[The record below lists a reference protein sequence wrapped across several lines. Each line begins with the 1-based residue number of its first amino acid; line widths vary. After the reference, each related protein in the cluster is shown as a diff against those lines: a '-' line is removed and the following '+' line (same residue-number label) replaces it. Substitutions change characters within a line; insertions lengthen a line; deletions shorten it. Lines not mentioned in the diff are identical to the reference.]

1 MDTEREH
8 VRESRKKEKVAAKL
22 ERASR
27 ARQKAE
33 EQSQREIVCKFDSHS
48 VEQSALL
55 GDLLARIITANQYKG
70 MKTAFLLSGEV
81 GSGKTE
87 LIRSIM
93 SFATEQE
100 VHMSSPSFL
109 VVRDY
114 ELDIHAK
121 SAGTSITIKHIDPHF
136 MKKRLTNYVDLTQNP
151 DIWFIE
157 HAQHDGI
164 APLIRAIRYTCSKY
178 CIINVDITAKHN
190 TDTRE
195 FGLKFPLEWIQTGY
209 EFCSTGSIPASLS
222 AEYIGKT
229 RIVSKTPSLHLRYYV
244 QRIVWLK
251 QWMRATSAK
260 SEIIICAI
268 ETSFD
273 DTCICL
279 TRNGRIVWEKK
290 VGQDKIHD
298 EYGGVKPDVAANAH
312 NDALNG
318 SNGLIEQ
325 SKKECLRLCGRV
337 PDLIAVTQG
346 PGNAL
351 SLVPGI
357 LAAQRLAW
365 NNPSPTPTPIIYI
378 DHLTSHILTASMPE
392 FGNDIKFPFLS
403 FIVSGGHTF
412 LVRVDSP
419 VKCTVLWTT
428 PNDTAGEALDKCA
441 GLLDINVVPAAPKLE
456 ELARLGCGTRY
467 ADHFKSVETF
477 SQLKICVRDLVAQL
491 GSVDLLD
498 AQILYDLMASTQ
510 TRAAEIL
517 ASTLQS
523 VLLSTSATSTTEY
536 DSVVVAGGVMSNL
549 EIRAHMAEVCR
560 LNNIRLI
567 VPPIQYCTDN
577 APMIANCAWQT
588 IHHSGMTV
596 EGLWEHFVFLNDG
609 PEPEHGNVLQ
619 LSHQKFKGLKRGML

>member
-1 MDTEREH
+1 MHTERDIDMDIERNQT
-8 VRESRKKEKVAAKL
+8 RENRKKEKVAAKL
-22 ERASR
+22 ARASR
-27 ARQKAE
+27 AQQKAY
-33 EQSQREIVCKFDSHS
+33 EQCQREIVCKFDSHS
-48 VEQSALL
+48 VEQTTLL
-55 GDLLARIITANQYKG
+55 GDLLARVITSNQNHRG
-70 MKTAFLLSGEV
+70 MKTAFLLSGQV

-100 VHMSSPSFL
+100 VQMSSPSFL
-109 VVRDY
+109 VVREY
-114 ELDIHAK
+114 EFHIHTDSTST
-121 SAGTSITIKHIDPHF
+121 SASITVKHIDPHF
-136 MKKRLTNYVDLTQNP
+136 MQKRLSSYVGLKQNP

-164 APLIRAIRYTCSKY
+164 APLIRAISHADSNY
-178 CIINVDITAKHN
+178 CIINIDITAKPSSN
-190 TDTRE
+190 IRE
-195 FGLKFPLEWIQTGY
+195 FFLKFPLDWIQIGY
-209 EFCSTGSIPASLS
+209 EFCSTGSIPVSLP
-222 AEYIGKT
+222 AQYIGKP

-244 QRIVWLK
+244 QRIIWLK
-251 QWMRATSAK
+251 QWMRAK
-260 SEIIICAI
+260 SVNQDIIICAI

-279 TRNGRIVWEKK
+279 SRNGRIIWEKK

-298 EYGGVKPDVAANAH
+298 EYGGVKPDVAASAH

-318 SNGLIEQ
+318 PNGLIEQ
-325 SKKECLRLCGRV
+325 SKEECFRRCGGRV
-337 PDLIAVTQG
+337 PDLIAVTRG

-365 NNPSPTPTPIIYI
+365 NNASPIIYI
-378 DHLTSHILTASMPE
+378 DHLMGHILTATMPE

-419 VKCTVLWTT
+419 VECKVLWTT

-441 GLLDINVVPAAPKLE
+441 GLLGITVVPAAPKME

-467 ADHFKSVETF
+467 SSYFKSVATF
-477 SQLKICVRDLVAQL
+477 SQLKICVRDLVSQL
-491 GSVDLLD
+491 GSSD
-498 AQILYDLMASTQ
+498 LYDLMASTQ

-523 VLLSTSATSTTEY
+523 VLLETSATTEY
-536 DSVVVAGGVMSNL
+536 NSVVVAGGVMSNL
-549 EIRAHMAEVCR
+549 EIRARMAEVCR
-560 LNNIRLI
+560 LNTIRLI

-588 IHHSGMTV
+588 IHHSGMTL
-596 EGLWEHFVFLNDG
+596 EGLWEHLVFLNDG

-619 LSHQKFKGLKRGML
+619 LSQQKFKGLHT

>member
-1 MDTEREH
+1 MEQDIYID
-8 VRESRKKEKVAAKL
+8 RESRKKEKVSAKL
-22 ERASR
+22 IRASR

-33 EQSQREIVCKFDSHS
+33 EQCQREIVCKFDSHS
-48 VEQSALL
+48 VEQTALL
-55 GDLLARIITANQYKG
+55 GDLLARIITVNQRKG
-70 MKTAFLLSGEV
+70 MKTAFLLSGQV

-114 ELDIHAK
+114 ELYIHTESTAN
-121 SAGTSITIKHIDPHF
+121 TRITIKHIDPHF
-136 MKKRLTNYVDLTQNP
+136 MQKRLTNYVDLTLHPNV
-151 DIWFIE
+151 WFIE
-157 HAQHDGI
+157 HAHHDGV
-164 APLIRAIRYTCSKY
+164 APLIRTISHTCSNY
-178 CIINVDITAKHN
+178 CIINIDITAKPGSN
-190 TDTRE
+190 IRE
-195 FGLKFPLEWIQTGY
+195 FGLKFPLEWIRTGY
-209 EFCSTGSIPASLS
+209 EFCSTGSIPASLPV
-222 AEYIGKT
+222 EYIGKPQ
-229 RIVSKTPSLHLRYYV
+229 IVSKTPSLHLRYYV
-244 QRIVWLK
+244 QRMIWLK
-251 QWMRATSAK
+251 QWIRRTRANCTNRD
-260 SEIIICAI
+260 IIICAI

-298 EYGGVKPDVAANAH
+298 EYGGVKPDIAASAH
-312 NDALNG
+312 EQALNG
-318 SNGLIEQ
+318 PNGLIEQ
-325 SKKECLRLCGRV
+325 SKEECLRLCGRV

-357 LAAQRLAW
+357 LVAQRLAW
-365 NNPSPTPTPIIYI
+365 NNASPIMFI
-378 DHLTSHILTASMPE
+378 DHLMGHILTATMPE

-441 GLLDINVVPAAPKLE
+441 GLLDITVVPAAPKLE

-467 ADHFKSVETF
+467 ANHFKSVDTF

-491 GSVDLLD
+491 GSGDLLN

-523 VLLSTSATSTTEY
+523 VLLETSTTTEY

-549 EIRAHMAEVCR
+549 EIRARMADVCR
-560 LNNIRLI
+560 MNNIRLI

-577 APMIANCAWQT
+577 APMIANCAWRT
-588 IHHSGMTV
+588 IHHRGMTV
-596 EGLWEHFVFLNDG
+596 EGLWEHLLFLNDG
-609 PEPEHGNVLQ
+609 PEPEKGNVLQ
-619 LSHQKFKGLKRGML
+619 LSQQKFKGLKRGIL

>member
-1 MDTEREH
+1 MHTERDIDIERDQT
-8 VRESRKKEKVAAKL
+8 RENRKKEKVAAKL
-22 ERASR
+22 ARASR

-55 GDLLARIITANQYKG
+55 GDFLARVITSNQKHRK
-70 MKTAFLLSGEV
+70 MKTAFLLSGQV

-87 LIRSIM
+87 LIRAIM

-100 VHMSSPSFL
+100 VQMSSPSFL

-114 ELDIHAK
+114 ELHIHTE
-121 SAGTSITIKHIDPHF
+121 SANISVKHIDPHF
-136 MKKRLTNYVDLTQNP
+136 MQKRLSSYVDLKQNP

-164 APLIRAIRYTCSKY
+164 APLIRAISHTCSNY
-178 CIINVDITAKHN
+178 CIIHIDITAKPN
-190 TDTRE
+190 SNIRE
-195 FGLKFPLEWIQTGY
+195 FCLKFPLEWIQTGY
-209 EFCSTGSIPASLS
+209 EFCSTGGSIPVSLP
-222 AEYIGKT
+222 AEYIGKPQ
-229 RIVSKTPSLHLRYYV
+229 IVSKTPSLHLRYYV
-244 QRIVWLK
+244 QRIIWLK
-251 QWMRATSAK
+251 QWMLRTSVNQD
-260 SEIIICAI
+260 IIICAI

-279 TRNGRIVWEKK
+279 TRNGRIIWEKK
-290 VGQDKIHD
+290 VGQDKIHE
-298 EYGGVKPDVAANAH
+298 EYGGVKPDIAASAH
-312 NDALNG
+312 EQALNG
-318 SNGLIEQ
+318 PNGLIEQ
-325 SKKECLRLCGRV
+325 SKEECLRLCGGRV
-337 PDLIAVTQG
+337 PDLIAVTRG

-365 NNPSPTPTPIIYI
+365 NNASPIIYI
-378 DHLTSHILTASMPE
+378 DHLMGHILTSTMPE
-392 FGNDIKFPFLS
+392 FGNNITFPFLS

-412 LVRVDSP
+412 LVRADSP
-419 VKCTVLWTT
+419 IKCTVLWNT

-441 GLLDINVVPAAPKLE
+441 GLLGITVVPAAPKME
-456 ELARLGCGTRY
+456 ELARLGNRTRY
-467 ADHFKSVETF
+467 MNHFKSVETF
-477 SQLKICVRDLVAQL
+477 SQLKICVRDLVSQL
-491 GSVDLLD
+491 GSGDD
-498 AQILYDLMASTQ
+498 LYDIMASTQ

-523 VLLSTSATSTTEY
+523 VLSISILEY
-536 DSVVVAGGVMSNL
+536 NSVVVAGGVMSNL

-560 LNNIRLI
+560 MNNIRLI

-609 PEPEHGNVLQ
+609 PEPEPGNVLQ
-619 LSHQKFKGLKRGML
+619 LSQQKFKGLKR

>member
-1 MDTEREH
+1 MHTARDIDIDIDREREF
-8 VRESRKKEKVAAKL
+8 RKKEKVAAKL
-22 ERASR
+22 ARVSR
-27 ARQKAE
+27 AKQKAY
-33 EQSQREIVCKFDSHS
+33 EQSQREIVCKFNSHS

-55 GDLLARIITANQYKG
+55 GDFLARIITANRRQHTK
-70 MKTAFLLSGEV
+70 MKTAFLLSGQV

-93 SFATEQE
+93 SFSTEQE

-114 ELDIHAK
+114 ELHIH
-121 SAGTSITIKHIDPHF
+121 TEVITIKHIDPHF
-136 MKKRLTNYVDLTQNP
+136 MQKRLTNYVDLTQHP

-157 HAQHDGI
+157 HAHHDGV
-164 APLIRAIRYTCSKY
+164 APLIRAIRHTDSNY
-178 CIINVDITAKHN
+178 CVIHIDIIAKPN
-190 TDTRE
+190 SNIRE
-195 FGLKFPLEWIQTGY
+195 FCLKFPLEWIQIGY
-209 EFCSTGSIPASLS
+209 EFCSTGLIPASLPG
-222 AEYIGKT
+222 EYIGKPQ
-229 RIVSKTPSLHLRYYV
+229 IVSKTPSLHLRYYV
-244 QRIVWLK
+244 QRIIWLK
-251 QWMRATSAK
+251 QWMRATSTESANQD
-260 SEIIICAI
+260 IIICAI

-298 EYGGVKPDVAANAH
+298 EYGGVKPDVAASAH
-312 NDALNG
+312 KEALNG
-318 SNGLIEQ
+318 PNGLIEQ
-325 SKKECLRLCGRV
+325 SKEECLRLCGGRV
-337 PDLIAVTQG
+337 PDLIAVTRG

-365 NNPSPTPTPIIYI
+365 KNASPIMFI
-378 DHLTSHILTASMPE
+378 DHLMGHILTATMPE

-419 VKCTVLWTT
+419 IQCAVLWTT

-441 GLLDINVVPAAPKLE
+441 GLLGITVVPAAPKLE
-456 ELARLGCGTRY
+456 ELARLGCRTRY
-467 ADHFKSVETF
+467 AHHFKSVETF
-477 SQLKICVRDLVAQL
+477 SQLKICVRDLVSQL
-491 GSVDLLD
+491 GSGD
-498 AQILYDLMASTQ
+498 LYDLMASTQ

-523 VLLSTSATSTTEY
+523 VLLAESTTSSAEY

-560 LNNIRLI
+560 MNHIRLI

-588 IHHSGMTV
+588 IHHSGMTI
-596 EGLWEHFVFLNDG
+596 EGLWKHFIFLNDG
-609 PEPEHGNVLQ
+609 PEPEPGNVLQ
-619 LSHQKFKGLKRGML
+619 LSQQKFKGLKREIV

>member
-1 MDTEREH
+1 MDMDIERE
-8 VRESRKKEKVAAKL
+8 RENRKKEKVAAKL
-22 ERASR
+22 ARASR
-27 ARQKAE
+27 ARQKAH
-33 EQSQREIVCKFDSHS
+33 EQSQREIVCKFESHS
-48 VEQSALL
+48 VEQTALL
-55 GDLLARIITANQYKG
+55 GDFLARIITANRHKG
-70 MKTAFLLSGEV
+70 MKTAFLLSGQV

-93 SFATEQE
+93 NFATEQE

-114 ELDIHAK
+114 ELHIHAE
-121 SAGTSITIKHIDPHF
+121 SANISVKHFDPHF
-136 MKKRLTNYVDLTQNP
+136 MKKRLTNYVDLKQNP

-157 HAQHDGI
+157 HAQHDGV
-164 APLIRAIRYTCSKY
+164 APLIRDISHTCSNY
-178 CIINVDITAKHN
+178 CITHIDITARPTSN
-190 TDTRE
+190 IRE
-195 FGLKFPLEWIQTGY
+195 FCLKFPLEWVQTGY
-209 EFCSTGSIPASLS
+209 EFCSTGSIPASLP
-222 AEYIGKT
+222 AEYIGKPQ
-229 RIVSKTPSLHLRYYV
+229 IVSKTPSLHLRYYV
-244 QRIVWLK
+244 RRIIWLN
-251 QWMRATSAK
+251 QWMRRTSANQ
-260 SEIIICAI
+260 EIIICAI

-298 EYGGVKPDVAANAH
+298 EYGGVKPDIAASAH
-312 NDALNG
+312 EQALNG
-318 SNGLIEQ
+318 PNGLIEQ
-325 SKKECLRLCGRV
+325 SKKECLCRCGRV

-365 NNPSPTPTPIIYI
+365 NNSSPIIYI
-378 DHLTSHILTASMPE
+378 DHLMGHILTATMPE
-392 FGNDIKFPFLS
+392 FGNNIKFPFLS

-441 GLLDINVVPAAPKLE
+441 GLLSINVVPAAPKME
-456 ELARLGCGTRY
+456 ELARLGDRTRY
-467 ADHFKSVETF
+467 AHHFKSVETF
-477 SQLKICVRDLVAQL
+477 SQLKICVRDLVSQL
-491 GSVDLLD
+491 GSGDV
-498 AQILYDLMASTQ
+498 YDLMASTQ

-523 VLLSTSATSTTEY
+523 VLLDTSLVEY

-549 EIRAHMAEVCR
+549 EIRAHMAVVCYA
-560 LNNIRLI
+560 NNIRLI

-596 EGLWEHFVFLNDG
+596 EKLWGHLVFLNDG
-609 PEPEHGNVLQ
+609 PEPEPGNVLQ
-619 LSHQKFKGLKRGML
+619 LSQQKFKGLKRDTLFGA

>member
-1 MDTEREH
+1 MDIEREI
-8 VRESRKKEKVAAKL
+8 RKKEKVAAKL
-22 ERASR
+22 ARASR
-27 ARQKAE
+27 ARQKAH
-33 EQSQREIVCKFDSHS
+33 EQSQREIVCKFESHY
-48 VEQSALL
+48 VEQTALL
-55 GDLLARIITANQYKG
+55 GDFLARIITANRHKG
-70 MKTAFLLSGEV
+70 MKTAFLLSGQV

-93 SFATEQE
+93 NFATEQE

-114 ELDIHAK
+114 ELHIHAE
-121 SAGTSITIKHIDPHF
+121 SANISVKHIDPHF
-136 MKKRLTNYVDLTQNP
+136 MKKRLTNYVDLKQNP

-157 HAQHDGI
+157 HAQHDGV
-164 APLIRAIRYTCSKY
+164 APLIRAINHTCSNY
-178 CIINVDITAKHN
+178 CIIHIDITAKPN
-190 TDTRE
+190 SNTRE
-195 FGLKFPLEWIQTGY
+195 FCLKFSLEWIQTGY
-209 EFCSTGSIPASLS
+209 EFCSTGSIPASLP
-222 AEYIGKT
+222 AEYIGKPQ
-229 RIVSKTPSLHLRYYV
+229 IVSKTPSLHLRYYV
-244 QRIVWLK
+244 RRIIWLK
-251 QWMRATSAK
+251 QWMRRTSANQD
-260 SEIIICAI
+260 IIICAI

-279 TRNGRIVWEKK
+279 SRNGRIIWEKK

-298 EYGGVKPDVAANAH
+298 EYGGVKPDIAASAH
-312 NDALNG
+312 EQALNG
-318 SNGLIEQ
+318 PNGLIEQ
-325 SKKECLRLCGRV
+325 SKEECLRRCGRV

-365 NNPSPTPTPIIYI
+365 NNSSPIIYI
-378 DHLTSHILTASMPE
+378 DHLMGHILTSTMPE

-419 VKCTVLWTT
+419 IKCTVLWTT

-441 GLLDINVVPAAPKLE
+441 GLLDINVVPAAPKME
-456 ELARLGCGTRY
+456 ELARLGDRTRY
-467 ADHFKSVETF
+467 ANHFKTVSTF

-491 GSVDLLD
+491 GSGDLLD

-523 VLLSTSATSTTEY
+523 VLLETSTTTEY

-549 EIRAHMAEVCR
+549 EIRAHMAVVCYA
-560 LNNIRLI
+560 NNIRLI

-609 PEPEHGNVLQ
+609 PEPEPGNVLQ
-619 LSHQKFKGLKRGML
+619 LSQQKFKGLKRGIL

>member
-1 MDTEREH
+1 MSTERDIDIY
-8 VRESRKKEKVAAKL
+8 REIRKKEKAAAKL
-22 ERASR
+22 ERVSR
-27 ARQKAE
+27 AQQKAH

-48 VEQSALL
+48 VERTALL
-55 GDLLARIITANQYKG
+55 GDFLARIITANRRQHRK
-70 MKTAFLLSGEV
+70 MKTAFLLSGHV

-114 ELDIHAK
+114 ELHIHTE
-121 SAGTSITIKHIDPHF
+121 SASTITSISIKHIDPHF
-136 MKKRLTNYVDLTQNP
+136 MQKRLTNYVDLTQHP

-157 HAQHDGI
+157 HAHHDGI
-164 APLIRAIRYTCSKY
+164 APLIRAISNSNSNY
-178 CIINVDITAKHN
+178 CIINTDIIAKPSSN
-190 TDTRE
+190 IRE
-195 FGLKFPLEWIQTGY
+195 FVLKFPLEWIQTGY
-209 EFCSTGSIPASLS
+209 EFCSNGSIPISLP
-222 AEYIGKT
+222 AEYIGKLH
-229 RIVSKTPSLHLRYYV
+229 IVSKTPSLHLRYYV
-244 QRIVWLK
+244 RRIIWLN
-251 QWMRATSAK
+251 QWMRAKSANK
-260 SEIIICAI
+260 DIIICAI

-298 EYGGVKPDVAANAH
+298 EYGGVKPDIAASAH
-312 NDALNG
+312 EQALNG
-318 SNGLIEQ
+318 PNGLIEQ
-325 SKKECLRLCGRV
+325 SKEECLRLCGGRV
-337 PDLIAVTQG
+337 PDLIAVTRG

-365 NNPSPTPTPIIYI
+365 NNASPIIYI
-378 DHLTSHILTASMPE
+378 DHLMGHILTSTMPE
-392 FGNDIKFPFLS
+392 FDNNITFPFLS

-419 VKCTVLWTT
+419 IKCTVLWNT

-441 GLLDINVVPAAPKLE
+441 GLLGITVVPAAPKME
-456 ELARLGCGTRY
+456 ELARLGCRTRY
-467 ADHFKSVETF
+467 MNHFKSVETF
-477 SQLKICVRDLVAQL
+477 SQLKICVRDLVSQL
-491 GSVDLLD
+491 GSSD
-498 AQILYDLMASTQ
+498 LYDLMASTQ

-523 VLLSTSATSTTEY
+523 ILLETATTEY
-536 DSVVVAGGVMSNL
+536 NSVVIAGGVMSNL
-549 EIRAHMAEVCR
+549 EIRARMAEVCR
-560 LNNIRLI
+560 LNTIRLI

-588 IHHSGMTV
+588 IHHIGMTL
-596 EGLWEHFVFLNDG
+596 EGLWEHLVFLNDG
-609 PEPEHGNVLQ
+609 PEPEPGNVLQ
-619 LSHQKFKGLKRGML
+619 LSQQKFKGLKREIV